1 MVWNTIRY
9 FIMKTFV
16 EKINSSL
23 NKEICEFR
31 SDIIYIRNDIIK
43 LFKKVLTERYFIIGM
58 IIGLV
63 LHFVF

>member
-1 MVWNTIRY
+1 MAWDTIRY

-16 EKINSSL
+16 KKTNSFLS
-23 NKEICEFR
+23 KEMRELR
-31 SDIIYIRNDIIK
+31 SDIIYIRDDIIR
-43 LFKKVLTERYFIIGM
+43 LFKKVLTERYFILGL